1 MLPIT
6 KNIFAYESTQTGIAR
21 FNIWKKCC
29 DYTHLWDMQ
38 LTRYCRQGVADKDV
52 LLTRIGFLAERWGAF
67 CIIGSLEDQYRLAFS
82 RWWRR
87 RCIPVGRTDNIRSTK
102 LHLSQGKEL
111 LERFRRPGW
120 SLNVLIDQCLNPRIR
135 LNRICARLVL

>member
-1 MLPIT
+1 MERQIEQCRDFRVVLVLLERGMLPIT

-52 LLTRIGFLAERWGAF
+52 LLTRIGFHAERWGAF
-67 CIIGSLEDQYRLAFS
+67 CIIGSLEDQYR
-82 RWWRR
+82 
-87 RCIPVGRTDNIRSTK
+87 
-102 LHLSQGKEL
+102 
-111 LERFRRPGW
+111 
-120 SLNVLIDQCLNPRIR
+120 
-135 LNRICARLVL
+135 